1 MTVVRG
7 SEPPARGDGRPGT
20 EGDHEG
26 AEVIA
31 GAAALG
37 DGSAPRERAPAVQD
51 GAVGAREL
59 SADGWIGGSRYRA
72 LRVIATGGTGDVVE
86 ANDTELGRK
95 VAIKTARRGATSDP
109 LVQQMLKREA
119 RLTGR
124 LEHPNIV
131 PIYDAGADS
140 RGGRFYVMRLL
151 DQPTLETVL
160 IRLAAGEPDTLAT
173 YSIGRLLNDFLQ
185 VCRAVDYANS
195 CGVIHCD
202 LKPANI
208 LLGRYG
214 EVLVVDWG
222 MATDLRDHTGFRGG
236 TAGYMA
242 PEQLDPKGSVDA
254 RTDVFALGVILYE
267 ILSLHSPFDAEG
279 DTEVRA
285 LVTEYVAGDW
295 SPPPPGRLR
304 TIAVPREIEEIC
316 MTGIDPDPAGRFASA
331 GDMARSVEAALF
343 GFARLP

>member
-1 MTVVRG
+1 MTATRG
-7 SEPPARGDGRPGT
+7 SGPLDEAG
-20 EGDHEG
+20 HE
-26 AEVIA
+26 
-31 GAAALG
+31 
-37 DGSAPRERAPAVQD
+37 DPTS
-51 GAVGAREL
+51 
-59 SADGWIGGSRYRA
+59 WIGGNRYRA
-72 LRVIATGGTGDVVE
+72 IRVIATGGTGDVIE
-86 ANDTELGRK
+86 ADDTELGRRI
-95 VAIKTARRGATSDP
+95 AIKCARRGASSDP
-109 LVQQMLKREA
+109 LVQEMLRREA

-131 PIYDAGADS
+131 PIYDAGSDE
-140 RGGRFYVMRLL
+140 RGGRYYVMRLL

-160 IRLAAGEPDTLAT
+160 IKLAAGEPETLAI

-222 MATDLRDHTGFRGG
+222 LATDLRDQTGFRGG
-236 TAGYMA
+236 TPGYMA
-242 PEQLDPKGSVDA
+242 PEQIDPNGSLDA

-279 DTEVRA
+279 DTEVRT
-285 LVTEYVAGDW
+285 LVREYVAGEW
-295 SPPPPGRLR
+295 APPPPGRLR

-316 MTGIDPDPAGRFASA
+316 MMGLDPDPAGRFASA
-331 GDMARSVEAALF
+331 GEMARAVEAALF